1 MPKSSPI
8 QTSFNAGKWGPR
20 LQGRVDLEK
29 YHSAC
34 NELENFIPTV
44 QGPALKRS
52 GTRFLKTVKNQAQ
65 KSRLIPF
72 EFSTE
77 QAYVLELYAGGMRV
91 LKDSGAVL
99 EGTVSITGVSDA
111 NPVVVTASNSYTNG
125 DEVFITGSAQSQING
140 RFFTVVSEPIY
151 WIRRHCFAR
160 LRDSERRTRQLP
172 AMVGERAGRS
182 VLRAECRRSVPR
194 ASEPPTPRDH
204 EDIAHRMDVQ
214 RDGVCVARVSS

>member
-20 LQGRVDLEK
+20 LQGRVDLDK
-29 YHSAC
+29 YRSAC
-34 NELENFIPTV
+34 NELDNFIPTV

-111 NPVVVTASNSYTNG
+111 NPHIPMGTRSSLPGRHSPRSTVASSRWR
-125 DEVFITGSAQSQING
+125 ALRRQS
-140 RFFTVVSEPIY
+140 S
-151 WIRRHCFAR
+151 H
-160 LRDSERRTRQLP
+160 
-172 AMVGERAGRS
+172 
-182 VLRAECRRSVPR
+182 
-194 ASEPPTPRDH
+194 
-204 EDIAHRMDVQ
+204 
-214 RDGVCVARVSS
+214 